1 MKIKIHFLGAAKT
14 VTGSKFL
21 IETPDWNILI
31 DCGLFQG
38 EKKLRQLNWE
48 PLNIPAHK
56 INCVLLTHGHLD
68 HTGFLP
74 RLVKDGFRGT
84 IYGTH
89 PTLDVAKIILL
100 DTAKIQE
107 NEAERANE
115 EGYSKHNPAKALYSI
130 KDVEFT
136 QRFFK
141 GMPPA
146 QWINLTPNI
155 KYRFQY
161 VGHILGATFVELEI
175 NGKRFV
181 FSGDVGRK
189 NDLILFPPVHPKKAD
204 YLFLESTYGGKFHPD
219 ENDTLPK
226 ITNTIKQTLKRKGS
240 LFIPSFSVERAQLL
254 MFILWKLRKEK
265 SIPKIPMIV
274 DSPMGLSVLE
284 LFYRTRDWHKLDE
297 KEFLE
302 MCREFEIVSHF
313 KETMEWRDDHQ
324 SKIVIAGSGMLTGG
338 RILNY
343 LETQAEN
350 PNNTLL
356 FVGFQAEGTRGRKLL
371 EGEKEMKIYGKTITV
386 NMEIT
391 EIEGLS
397 AHADENELIFWL
409 ERIKTKPQRVFLIHG
424 EEDASEALQKRL
436 LKEYGWKAEIP
447 ELFYIETFDI

>member
-48 PLNIPAHK
+48 SLNLPAHK
-56 INCVLLTHGHLD
+56 INYVLLTHGHLD

-107 NEAERANE
+107 KEAERANQ
-115 EGYSKHNPAKALYSI
+115 EGYSKHNPAKPLYRI
-130 KDVEFT
+130 KDVEFA
-136 QRFFK
+136 QGFFK
-141 GMPPA
+141 GIPPG
-146 QWINLTPNI
+146 QWIVLAPNI
-155 KYRFQY
+155 KCRFQY

-175 NGKRFV
+175 HGKRFV

-189 NDLILFPPVHPKKAD
+189 NDLILYSPLQPKKAD
-204 YLFLESTYGGKFHPD
+204 FLFLESTYGGKFHPD
-219 ENDTLPK
+219 EKDTLPN
-226 ITNTIKQTLKRKGS
+226 IAQTIKQTLKRKGS

-265 SIPKIPMIV
+265 SIPKVPMIV

-297 KEFLE
+297 QEFLE

-313 KETMEWRDDHQ
+313 KETLEWRDDGQ
-324 SKIVIAGSGMLTGG
+324 PKIVIAGSGMLTGG

-343 LETQAEN
+343 LETQAQN
-350 PNNTLL
+350 PKNSLL
-356 FVGFQAEGTRGRKLL
+356 FVGYQAEGTRGRKLL
-371 EGEKEMKIYGKTITV
+371 EGEKELKIYGKTIAV

-409 ERIKTKPQRVFLIHG
+409 ERLKTKPQRVFLIHG

-436 LKEYGWKAEIP
+436 LKDYGWKAEIP
-447 ELFYIETFDI
+447 ELFRIETFDI